1 MNHHVVA
8 HIDAYMG
15 DTLDIRAHRFLEKD
29 EIAGTSVRLADI
41 AAQRVEPIGTCPPYI
56 AYAGVV
62 KDPADEA

>member
-1 MNHHVVA
+1 MNHPMA
-8 HIDAYMG
+8 THIDAYMG
-15 DTLDIRAHRFLEKD
+15 DAFDIRAHRFLEKD

-56 AYAGVV
+56 AHAGVV